1 MILTGMP
8 ILCQST
14 SHPPSNLVLVPWK
27 QFRELRRSTQQAQDM
42 ACHPFSTSDFTEIT
56 RKAKQARPKGRTPQP
71 KWANDGRNITWK
83 RPETQDSVGT
93 SGLHSRERVFRSELW
108 KKHASLDSLLVS
120 PAPCRRPIVATWHLG
135 RFCASRAGECSRGQR
150 LCFPPGLQPLVFGKM
165 SRLPGP
171 CGAHLG
177 AGAGERREVLAQR
190 RASGLFKRSLHYIC
204 RDGNYDHECHVY
216 SSTSQSVHGITRL
229 CLFLCPMD
237 FVTRDSQD
245 CLRRPK
251 GKTDKPKKPTVPT
264 CPFDRA
270 LSKSQGKRVA
280 LRKI

>member
-27 QFRELRRSTQQAQDM
+27 QFRALRRSTQQAQDM

-56 RKAKQARPKGRTPQP
+56 RKAKQARPKGRTQQP
-71 KWANDGRNITWK
+71 KRANDGRITWK
-83 RPETQDSVGT
+83 RPETVGT
-93 SGLHSRERVFRSELW
+93 SGLQRRNLGTLEIAWLQVRALEASVRRLTAC
-108 KKHASLDSLLVS
+108 ASLDSLSVS
-120 PAPCRRPIVATWHLG
+120 PAPCRRPIVATCLG
-135 RFCASRAGECSRGQR
+135 RFCASRAGRECSRGQR

-204 RDGNYDHECHVY
+204 RDGNYDHECH
-216 SSTSQSVHGITRL
+216 
-229 CLFLCPMD
+229 
-237 FVTRDSQD
+237 DS
-245 CLRRPK
+245 P
-251 GKTDKPKKPTVPT
+251 
-264 CPFDRA
+264 
-270 LSKSQGKRVA
+270 S
-280 LRKI
+280 